1 MGLSCVV
8 KVYEN
13 CRLHFPCMHKNVIT
27 VAYGKTVCG
36 TCPNGIDSSLATLR
50 VTGEVWTE
58 ALIL

>member
-1 MGLSCVV
+1 
-8 KVYEN
+8 
-13 CRLHFPCMHKNVIT
+13 MHKNVIM

-50 VTGEVWTE
+50 VTGKVWTE